1 MANRQRQREDVA
13 VLDSD
18 LEAEADPE
26 DQEQEEVVPKIAEQT
41 EAVSNKIV
49 SPADLKGGKVRLT
62 SGLVVEIKRAKLLSL
77 AQSGKIPNPLISA
90 AIRAT
95 EKGIGDLQEDELEGL
110 DEKERKEAEVEN
122 ALNMEHV
129 VNALVCAVLVQPKAV
144 MTPEEE
150 TDDSIWVGSLDY
162 TDRYDIYRWAQERT
176 ALWATFRIQ

>member
-18 LEAEADPE
+18 LEAEADP
-26 DQEQEEVVPKIAEQT
+26 QEAQEEEEVVPKIAEQT
-41 EAVSNKIV
+41 QALSNNIV

-176 ALWATFRIQ
+176 ALWATF